1 MSLKDVKYY
10 FLQTQNSYIQAI
22 KDLAM
27 LQEEMKTNNL
37 PQELIDNVVKNT
49 EKLADNYKRISYIM
63 YLFNLPNRKKKKDK
77 YKDQHKY
84 LEDYLEGHTDKEIN
98 LENLDALKK
107 IKEIAKEVKEKLNS
121 EKINN

>member
-1 MSLKDVKYY
+1 MSLKDVKHY
-10 FLQTQNSYIQAI
+10 FLQTQDAYLQAV

-37 PQELIDNVVKNT
+37 PQELVDNVVRNT

-63 YLFNLPNRKKKKDK
+63 YLFNLPNKKKKKDK
-77 YKDQHKY
+77 FKEQHKY
-84 LEDYLEGHTDKEIN
+84 LEDYLKGHTDKEIN

-107 IKEIAKEVKEKLNS
+107 IKEIAKEVKEKLDN
-121 EKINN
+121 EKTNN